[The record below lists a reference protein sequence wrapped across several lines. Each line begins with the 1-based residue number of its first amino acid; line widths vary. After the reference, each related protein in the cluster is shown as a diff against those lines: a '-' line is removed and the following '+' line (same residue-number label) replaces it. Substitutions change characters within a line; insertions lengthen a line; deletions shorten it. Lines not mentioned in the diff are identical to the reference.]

1 MLKCDIGKANEIN
14 IMPGA
19 KFIIIIV
26 TQARPKPWGAAHYF
40 VYFSFHQTEV
50 VVGSSCALG
59 ISYIQEQYTFL

>member
-14 IMPGA
+14 
-19 KFIIIIV
+19 IIIIV

-59 ISYIQEQYTFL
+59 ISNIQEQYTFL